1 MTRLLTVPE
10 AAVTLGIS
18 LNTVR
23 RKLKTGE
30 LPGERITTPQGYAWR
45 VLVAD
50 PPNTAPEEPAEQV
63 PAEVPAEAPAAPA
76 PTPSPAAA
84 PASEGTVERLEAE
97 VRRLENHN
105 ADLRTALDDA
115 RTELDAR
122 RREAQALLTLLA
134 RAREPQSALA
144 LAGEAA
150 PAAGTSG
157 AEEVPE
163 EVPSTEGTDTQVVTA
178 QEVPAGEVPTL
189 AERAPWWRRAWVW
202 FNGSQLPA

>member
-1 MTRLLTVPE
+1 VTRLLTVPE

-50 PPNTAPEEPAEQV
+50 PPNTAPEEPAEQ
-63 PAEVPAEAPAAPA
+63 VPAEAPAAPA

-134 RAREPQSALA
+134 RAREPLPALA
-144 LAGEAA
+144 VTGEAA

-157 AEEVPE
+157 AAEVPD
-163 EVPSTEGTDTQVVTA
+163 EVPPTERTATQGVPA
-178 QEVPAGEVPTL
+178 QEVPAGEVPTPT
-189 AERAPWWRRAWVW
+189 ERAPWWRRAWIW